1 MSLPIAHYNALN
13 VYNDRQ
19 SKRLWLTINTAKLP
33 FNIRLSTEVK
43 LLTNL
48 AYKRDAITLLGTFVA
63 VDNCANKIA
72 SKTDKRFFEERQSRI
87 INLELAVAGLKKTQ
101 GSDLDWRRSKLSAG
115 YAARHYGARRAT

>member
-1 MSLPIAHYNALN
+1 MSLSIAHYNALN

-33 FNIRLSTEVK
+33 FNIRLNTGSRAINQFS
-43 LLTNL
+43 LQAGCL
-48 AYKRDAITLLGTFVA
+48 ALLGTFVA

-72 SKTDKRFFEERQSRI
+72 SKTDKQFFEERQSRI
-87 INLELAVAGLKKTQ
+87 IHLELAGAGLKKTRE
-101 GSDLDWRRSKLSAG
+101 SDLGWRRLNWSAG

>member
-1 MSLPIAHYNALN
+1 MSLSIAHYNALN

-48 AYKRDAITLLGTFVA
+48 AYKRDALTLLGTFVA

-72 SKTDKRFFEERQSRI
+72 SKTDKQFFEERQSRI
-87 INLELAVAGLKKTQ
+87 IYLELAVAGLKKTQ
-101 GSDLDWRRSKLSAG
+101 GSDLGWRRLK
-115 YAARHYGARRAT
+115 